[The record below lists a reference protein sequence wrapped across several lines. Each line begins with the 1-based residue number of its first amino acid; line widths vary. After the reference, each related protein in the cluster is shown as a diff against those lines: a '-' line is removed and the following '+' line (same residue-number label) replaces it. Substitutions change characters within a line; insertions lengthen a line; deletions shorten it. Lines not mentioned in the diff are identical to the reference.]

1 MADDDAASAER
12 NSNPQKVNRHSM
24 PSRKPYRRSRA
35 NCFPECSKPVPPKER
50 AMPDDGAVE
59 RNLRVN
65 RIALERA
72 AQRNGGQNLPDL
84 APDLV
89 VQTDRPVRP

>member
-1 MADDDAASAER
+1 
-12 NSNPQKVNRHSM
+12 
-24 PSRKPYRRSRA
+24 
-35 NCFPECSKPVPPKER
+35 
-50 AMPDDGAVE
+50 MPDDGAVE

-89 VQTDRPVRP
+89 VQTDRPVRAVSGERNPIKGGE